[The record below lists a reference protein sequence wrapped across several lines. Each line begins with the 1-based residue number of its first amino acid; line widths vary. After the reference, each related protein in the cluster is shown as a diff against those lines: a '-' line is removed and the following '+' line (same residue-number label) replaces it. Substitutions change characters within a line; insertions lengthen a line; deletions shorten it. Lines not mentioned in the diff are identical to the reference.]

1 MSDNDKPR
9 LTQRFITA
17 LDRLNVTANGST
29 HEGSMPDVV
38 IPLTVL
44 DSETLAEIRG
54 MTVNIPEQQIFGRL
68 ITVTHDD
75 SDFTI
80 ELDTGSHRV
89 PGETEVHV
97 TGRSWSEAGM
107 PALERNMGEN
117 SALRAGDQRS

>member
-9 LTQRFITA
+9 LTQQFITA
-17 LDRLNVTANGST
+17 LERLDVTANGWT

-38 IPLTVL
+38 IPLTAL
-44 DSETLAEIRG
+44 DSEILAEMRG
-54 MTVNIPEQQIFGRL
+54 MTVNIPEQQISGRL
-68 ITVTHDD
+68 MAVVRDD

-107 PALERNMGEN
+107 PALERDMGEN
-117 SALRAGDQRS
+117 SDLRAGDQRS